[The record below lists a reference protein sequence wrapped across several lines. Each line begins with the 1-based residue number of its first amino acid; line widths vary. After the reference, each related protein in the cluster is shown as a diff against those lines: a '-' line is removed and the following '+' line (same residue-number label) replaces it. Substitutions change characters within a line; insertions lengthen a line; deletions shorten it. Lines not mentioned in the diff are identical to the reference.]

1 MKYLTYPDPIISG
14 SAITSSV
21 TSRVVHVPAN
31 VHIFAAG
38 DDITLTAG
46 STDTASVNGQTYI
59 VLQNREEVLL
69 PSVINKVPALLLLN
83 QNYKVV
89 FGNEILN
96 HLKPAQKTY
105 KEVIST
111 KNEEPMAF
119 SLNGLNDIVS
129 DTYSF
134 LDQSADDLSAK
145 GEGGMRQIHQY
156 STLNSNTSIVTPE
169 ETYQANTLGKQNF
182 DLDKFQRQREQD
194 IK

>member
-1 MKYLTYPDPIISG
+1 M
-14 SAITSSV
+14 SSV
-21 TSRVVHVPAN
+21 LYYSN
-31 VHIFAAG
+31 
-38 DDITLTAG
+38 LCKNSQQLLQMMKSQNLG
-46 STDTASVNGQTYI
+46 SSTHFINIDNRIKKNGQTYI

-69 PSVINKVPALLLLN
+69 PNVINKVPALLLLDK
-83 QNYKVV
+83 NYKVV
-89 FGNEILN
+89 FGQEILSY
-96 HLKPAQKTY
+96 LKPAQKTY
-105 KEVIST
+105 NQVTST

-156 STLNSNTSIVTPE
+156 STLNSNTSIETPE
-169 ETYQANTLGKQNF
+169 ETYQSNTLGNQNF
-182 DLDKFQRQREQD
+182 DLEKFQREREQD

>member
-1 MKYLTYPDPIISG
+1 M
-14 SAITSSV
+14 SSV
-21 TSRVVHVPAN
+21 LYYSN
-31 VHIFAAG
+31 LCKNSQQLIQMMKSQN
-38 DDITLTAG
+38 LG
-46 STDTASVNGQTYI
+46 SSTHFINIDNRINKNGQTYI

-105 KEVIST
+105 KEVTST

-145 GEGGMRQIHQY
+145 GAGGMRQIHQY

-169 ETYQANTLGKQNF
+169 ETYQSNTLGNQNF
-182 DLDKFQRQREQD
+182 DLDKFQREREQD